1 MLLAGVAISYLVPGP
16 MVRREIVALADEVT
30 GGHWRERET
39 ISRMSAVI
47 ARAEQAAR
55 GEKVEYRG
63 RLVDPRY
70 RFRTSTIVEA
80 LDITESRDARL
91 RLPASGVTRPQAG
104 NGSPPLAWP
113 ARRCRRRL
121 SCDISRVFAVAAAAL
136 GTAEASAAE
145 LGNDDVLPVRLSQVP
160 PVVWWQSLRISLR
173 PPRRPRPGGSLMGG
187 SGKGRRD
194 GRPTI
199 EGCASR
205 PLASCMDEP
214 PSAWRAPAYGRD
226 RDTARLPN
234 LRPTHA
240 AQGSGLRPA

>member
-1 MLLAGVAISYLVPGP
+1 MLLAGVATSYLVPGP

-30 GGHWRERET
+30 GAHWRERET
-39 ISRMSAVI
+39 ILRMSAVS

-80 LDITESRDARL
+80 LDITESEMRACGFRHL
-91 RLPASGVTRPQAG
+91 VSPEMRREHHRAG
-104 NGSPPLAWP
+104 GEQ
-113 ARRCRRRL
+113 RRRMAGTV
-121 SCDISRVFAVAAAAL
+121 SRQEYETNLDPAASSR
-136 GTAEASAAE
+136 GWPRASAARSWYRRRE
-145 LGNDDVLPVRLSQVP
+145 TSACRCMVAKP
-160 PVVWWQSLRISLR
+160 PVSCSVLQ
-173 PPRRPRPGGSLMGG
+173 RRSRPGGCNLMGG

-205 PLASCMDEP
+205 PLASCMNEP
-214 PSAWRAPAYGRD
+214 PISMAS
-226 RDTARLPN
+226 TC
-234 LRPTHA
+234 LR
-240 AQGSGLRPA
+240 S